1 LRALFGGKS
10 ESWIYSLADPFWVDC
25 FALISARSQQRVKS
39 FIRFLG
45 LVLCLSGWAVAAL
58 CLHVIRI
65 PDPANAQQSKL
76 IVVPKNRLNV
86 DDTYVDARA
95 WTMAD
100 VKTHPLLVLRLMKLG
115 KADDLKFLAD
125 PKNNKDIETQLT
137 DALSD
142 SADGGNVNSSTTSR
156 TSIRPAGFSH

>member
-1 LRALFGGKS
+1 MHN
-10 ESWIYSLADPFWVDC
+10 SLAKPKAGYTSLPIRILRRLVC
-25 FALISARSQQRVKS
+25 VHHRQEPASVKS

-45 LVLCLSGWAVAAL
+45 LVLCLSGWVVVAF
-58 CLHVIRI
+58 CVHVVRI

-76 IVVPKNRLNV
+76 IVVPKNRLNLE
-86 DDTYVDARA
+86 DTYVDARV

-100 VKTHPLLVLRLMKLG
+100 VKTHPLLIFRLMKLG

-125 PKNNKDIETQLT
+125 PKSNKDIETQLT
-137 DALSD
+137 DAISD
-142 SADGGNVNSSTTSR
+142 SSDGGNGSSPTTSR